1 MKCPIL
7 DVKRACFIGRMNSI
21 IPGFKNLATED
32 QFNESSVVSNPIIAG
47 LLFFHFYEIRI

>member
-1 MKCPIL
+1 MKCPIF

-32 QFNESSVVSNPIIAG
+32 QFNESSV
-47 LLFFHFYEIRI
+47 LLQDYYSFISMKYEYET